1 MLSKHTS
8 PIRARHAPPAG
19 SAGRNFAMM
28 RCAIAYFKAQVL
40 QQPPPPGGNALLQN
54 IKTLFVELGR
64 ICLLVTGLDSNGQ
77 VLMVLV

>member
-1 MLSKHTS
+1 MRNSVFQSTS
-8 PIRARHAPPAG
+8 ATAT
-19 SAGRNFAMM
+19 
-28 RCAIAYFKAQVL
+28 
-40 QQPPPPGGNALLQN
+40 PPPPGGNALLQN